1 MDGQGPPFY
10 GKYRGV
16 VTDNQELLPPVLGRI
31 RATVRDV
38 YGDQKSPWAMPSSPY
53 AGDNVGLFLIPP
65 VGANVWM
72 EFEHGDPDYPIWSGC
87 FWSEGKL
94 PYVTLP
100 QLLPN
105 IKILKTDSC
114 TIMVDDTP
122 GTGGLII
129 KAKIGTIE
137 AKIVMDATGI
147 DISGSQKADIKLSP
161 LSVSINS
168 GALEVT

>member
-1 MDGQGPPFY
+1 MDGQGQPFY
-10 GKYRGV
+10 GKYRGI
-16 VTDNQELLPPVLGRI
+16 VTHNNDDKMQGRI
-31 RATVRDV
+31 RAKVKDV
-38 YGDQKSPWAMPSSPY
+38 LGDEESGWAMPSSPY
-53 AGDNVGLFLIPP
+53 AGNGVGLFLVPP
-65 VGANVWM
+65 EKANVWI
-72 EFEHGDPDYPIWSGC
+72 EFEHGDTDYPIWSGC
-87 FWSEGKL
+87 FWPEGAV
-94 PYVTLP
+94 PYLTAP
-100 QLLPN
+100 DLLPN

-122 GTGGLII
+122 GAGGLTI

>member
-1 MDGQGPPFY
+1 MDGQRPPFY
-10 GKYRGV
+10 GKYRGI
-16 VTDNQELLPPVLGRI
+16 VTDNQDPPPTMRGRI
-31 RATVRDV
+31 RAKVLDV
-38 YGDQKSPWAMPSSPY
+38 YGDQESPWAMPSSPY

-87 FWSEGKL
+87 FWSEGQVPNFPL
-94 PYVTLP
+94 VS
-100 QLLPN
+100 PN
-105 IKILKTDSC
+105 IKILKTDFC

-122 GTGGLII
+122 GKGGLTI

-147 DISGSQKADIKLSP
+147 DISGSSKADIKLSP

>member
-16 VTDNQELLPPVLGRI
+16 VTDNQDLLMLGRVRAKVQDVLG
-31 RATVRDV
+31 
-38 YGDQKSPWAMPSSPY
+38 DQESGWAMPSSPY
-53 AGDNVGLFLIPP
+53 AGDNVGLFLVPP
-65 VGANVWM
+65 KGANVWI

-87 FWSEGKL
+87 FWSQGKV
-94 PYVTLP
+94 PYVTAP
-100 QLLPN
+100 PLLPN
-105 IKILKTDSC
+105 VKILKTDSC

-122 GTGGLII
+122 GTGGLTI

-147 DISGSQKADIKLSP
+147 DISGSSKADIKLSP
-161 LSVSINS
+161 ASVSINS